1 MKYRTAFTLVELL
14 IVVVI
19 LMILAVIVLP
29 KFSNASAT
37 ARATMLMD
45 DLRLMRSQMMVFKA
59 QHRGV
64 SPGYPDCDTSQQ
76 PTADALADHIT
87 KASNDAGDTAEPGT
101 LGYRYRQV
109 PATVIAVTGSNG
121 KTTVNMIADGAVFP
135 NAPQDQYG
143 WVYQPATLTFK
154 ADSTGSDESGTPFF
168 DY

>member
-1 MKYRTAFTLVELL
+1 MKYRTAFTLVEIL

-37 ARATMLMD
+37 ARASMLMD

-64 SPGYPDCDTSQQ
+64 SPGYPNCDTSQQ
-76 PTADALADHIT
+76 PTADAFADHIT
-87 KASNDAGDTAEPGT
+87 KASNDAGETAEPGT
-101 LGYRYRQV
+101 LGYRYGPYMRQFPENPV
-109 PATVIAVTGSNG
+109 NG
-121 KTTVNMIADGAVFP
+121 KSTVNMIADGAAFP

-143 WVYQPATLTFK
+143 WVYQPSTLTFK